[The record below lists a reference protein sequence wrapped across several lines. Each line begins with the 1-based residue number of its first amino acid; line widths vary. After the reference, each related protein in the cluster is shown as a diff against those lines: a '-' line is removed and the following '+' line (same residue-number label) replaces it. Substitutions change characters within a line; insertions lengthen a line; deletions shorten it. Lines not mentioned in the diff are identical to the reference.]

1 MDSKTM
7 AAAYAFTAHKTDW
20 DTMITNAPSS
30 AAVAL
35 LDAAQHAMF
44 QSLACGVVD
53 DIPVVEVRAALA
65 RILADA
71 EFAKARRTSRLLQ
84 FLVEKRLAN
93 AVRDTHEFTIA
104 IEVFERDPATFNPG
118 EDPVVRVQVGRL
130 REKLKHYYATPGP
143 HPAISFAI
151 PIGSYMPVIRRERF
165 DAGHCARGFRLA
177 IVPLTCIASDVA
189 CVSFT
194 HGLGEE
200 LTYQLF
206 QQFGDKVV
214 SPRFA
219 GDGAMATDHA
229 GAVPAPSHVLEGSVR
244 VDSELIRVGI
254 RVIDA
259 GTGSIVWSQQ
269 VDRHRSFSIP
279 LQQELG
285 FFICGAMKR
294 YFHRDQSL

>member
-1 MDSKTM
+1 
-7 AAAYAFTAHKTDW
+7 
-20 DTMITNAPSS
+20 MITNAPSS
-30 AAVAL
+30 AAVAM
-35 LDAAQHAMF
+35 LDAAQHALF
-44 QSLACGVVD
+44 TGLACGVVD
-53 DIPVVEVRAALA
+53 DIPAAEVRAALA
-65 RILADA
+65 RILADV
-71 EFAKARRTSRLLQ
+71 EFIKARRTSRLLQ

-93 AVRDTHEFTIA
+93 AVRDTNEFTIA

-130 REKLKHYYATPGP
+130 REKLKHYYSTPGP
-143 HPAISFAI
+143 HPEISFAI

-165 DAGHCARGFRLA
+165 GAAHCTRSFRLA
-177 IVPLTCIASDVA
+177 ILPLTCIASDVA
-189 CVSFT
+189 CVAFT

-206 QQFGDKVV
+206 QQFGDKIV
-214 SPRFA
+214 SPRIA
-219 GDGAMATDHA
+219 GDGAVAMHDHA
-229 GAVPAPSHVLEGSVR
+229 GAGVPAPSHLLEGSVR

-285 FFICGAMKR
+285 FFICGAVKR
-294 YFHRDQSL
+294 YFHRD

>member
-1 MDSKTM
+1 ML
-7 AAAYAFTAHKTDW
+7 HKTDW

-30 AAVAL
+30 AAVAM

-44 QSLACGVVD
+44 KSLACGVVD
-53 DIPVVEVRAALA
+53 DLPVAEVRAALA
-65 RILADA
+65 RILADV
-71 EFAKARRTSRLLQ
+71 EFIKARRTSRLLQ

-93 AVRDTHEFTIA
+93 AVRDTNEFTIA

-143 HPAISFAI
+143 HPEISFAI

-165 DAGHCARGFRLA
+165 DAAHCERSFRLA
-177 IVPLTCIASDVA
+177 IMPLTCIASDVA

-219 GDGAMATDHA
+219 GDGALAATDHA
-229 GAVPAPSHVLEGSVR
+229 GAVPAPSHLLEGSVR

-269 VDRHRSFSIP
+269 ADRHRSFSIP

-285 FFICGAMKR
+285 FFICGAVKR
-294 YFHRDQSL
+294 YFHHD